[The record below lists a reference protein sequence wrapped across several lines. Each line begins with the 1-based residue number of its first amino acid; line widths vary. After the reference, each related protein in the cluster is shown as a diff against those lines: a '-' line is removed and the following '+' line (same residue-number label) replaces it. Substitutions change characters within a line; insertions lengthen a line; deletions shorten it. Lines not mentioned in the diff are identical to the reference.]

1 MILYSNGPTSLD
13 VEQKILELL
22 LMADKPPVF
31 SKLQR
36 GTHYEFKFKVEIN
49 VEEVVD
55 AQRS

>member
-31 SKLQR
+31 SKIQR
-36 GTHYEFKFKVEIN
+36 GQHYEFKFKIEIN
-49 VEEVVD
+49 VEEVGK
-55 AQRS
+55 Q